1 MVQIQAHEVN
11 PVLLESVR
19 FSSGTLGGKLFSF
32 SMDLLKRTRWKLGG
46 AGSHLVT
53 MKGEKKNLSKNRANT
68 KREVQSR
75 SREIRLSLK
84 KKKKR
89 LSLEPLHPT

>member
-1 MVQIQAHEVN
+1 MVQIQAHELN
-11 PVLLESVR
+11 PVLSESVR

-68 KREVQSR
+68 KREEVQSR

-84 KKKKR
+84 KKKKTK
-89 LSLEPLHPT
+89 S

>member
-11 PVLLESVR
+11 PVLSESVR

-53 MKGEKKNLSKNRANT
+53 MKGGKKICPRTEPIQREKKYKA
-68 KREVQSR
+68 EVGR
-75 SREIRLSLK
+75 
-84 KKKKR
+84 
-89 LSLEPLHPT
+89 